1 MYYISVFKD
10 GIPNGNVES
19 MIEGA
24 LNCMNKFSYYFE
36 REDLVGMDACCQ
48 FPHFILSGNQ
58 VVCWEK
64 PGQLTPDF
72 FLSLKKQGFL
82 KTVVDYRD
90 VILVSENKVHLK
102 YGYSRIAV
110 DGTVMSKHDN
120 VWILTFLNGVWG
132 IQVRSY

>member
-1 MYYISVFKD
+1 MDYISVFKD
-10 GIPNGNVES
+10 GIPNGNVEN
-19 MIEGA
+19 MTEGA
-24 LNCMNKFSYYFE
+24 LYCMDKFSHCFE
-36 REDLVGMDACCQ
+36 REDLNGMDKCCH

-58 VVCWEK
+58 VICWEK
-64 PGQLTPDF
+64 PGQLTLDF

-82 KTVVDYRD
+82 KTVVDYRE
-90 VILVSENKVHLK
+90 VILVSENKVHVK

-120 VWILTFLNGVWG
+120 VWILTCLNGIWG